1 MGNGGG
7 GSSLEGGLRLTT
19 HLLLVPRLRMGGAM
33 PSLLLYA
40 FMPCAGTTLRFFLL
54 LDETLSPADLL
65 GTYFES

>member
-7 GSSLEGGLRLTT
+7 GSSLVGGLRLTP
-19 HLLLVPRLRMGGAM
+19 HLLLVPRLRMGGAI

-40 FMPCAGTTLRFFLL
+40 FMPCAGTTLRFLL